1 MDQLMNVI
9 FDIFDI
15 TAVFPN
21 MKTKN
26 VNINDRK
33 MLQISLQTK
42 SMY

>member
-15 TAVFPN
+15 IAVFPN

-26 VNINDRK
+26 VNINDK
-33 MLQISLQTK
+33 KNLQISLQTK